1 MSISVE
7 DKKKHHEK
15 KESSSMNKISRKG
28 FLKIAAAAAMSGVT
42 AGALSACNAASGST
56 ASSEAASTAAA
67 LTYTPG
73 TYEATA
79 KGIESDVK
87 VSVTFSKDKIEDIVI
102 DVSGETKGIGADI
115 GDKMKENILSAQT
128 CSVDGVSGATIT
140 SNAVKTAVADCM
152 SQASGTTVTVSVDV
166 EANEEPD
173 VITVTSQEDADAVV
187 VGCGAAGIMAA
198 LELQAAGVKTILL
211 EKGSSCGVSNG
222 SVAGGPALAETRV
235 QAAEN
240 ATVSVETLFNCE
252 YGFSKGTVNGALLHK
267 CVSAGE
273 RVVSNFMDNGV
284 NMGLRR
290 DAYGMGFRA
299 RHNFAD
305 LQGTQVKGT
314 DRFQPLVDK
323 FTADGGVFEVCRE
336 AVKPVMDGDKV
347 VGVIAKDTENKT
359 YIQYNAKAV
368 LIATGGYA
376 GNQDRLHEHFGNINV
391 WPLCNELSDGKGYD
405 IVIEAG
411 GIADRNWALCCNEF
425 GGVNGKMEERG
436 RSMVR
441 SNDTLRFAIYGG
453 LMVDP
458 NGDRFMNEQYLAD
471 RPLALGGEMSLR
483 VGKYYAVVD
492 QTMYEECRDK
502 GVLAYFG
509 NPTDWYV
516 GSTGYTKELLPNLDE
531 HMDIAIQR
539 GWAVKG
545 SLADCA
551 KAFGLTDLEQTV
563 ADYNAACAAGKDEQ
577 FYKNSYLLRELTGD
591 TFYVIEYEPSIWGTF
606 GGVKTDSYARA
617 VNAEQQPIQGLYVAG
632 VDNGSI
638 YASPYYEN
646 EGAALGTA
654 YTSGIVA
661 ADCMISDLENA

>member
-1 MSISVE
+1 M
-7 DKKKHHEK
+7 
-15 KESSSMNKISRKG
+15 
-28 FLKIAAAAAMSGVT
+28 
-42 AGALSACNAASGST
+42 
-56 ASSEAASTAAA
+56 
-67 LTYTPG
+67 
-73 TYEATA
+73 
-79 KGIESDVK
+79 
-87 VSVTFSKDKIEDIVI
+87 
-102 DVSGETKGIGADI
+102 
-115 GDKMKENILSAQT
+115 
-128 CSVDGVSGATIT
+128 
-140 SNAVKTAVADCM
+140 
-152 SQASGTTVTVSVDV
+152 
-166 EANEEPD
+166 
-173 VITVTSQEDADAVV
+173 
-187 VGCGAAGIMAA
+187 
-198 LELQAAGVKTILL
+198 
-211 EKGSSCGVSNG
+211 
-222 SVAGGPALAETRV
+222 
-235 QAAEN
+235 
-240 ATVSVETLFNCE
+240 ETLFNCE

-509 NPTDWYV
+509 NPADWYV
-516 GSTGYTKELLPNLDE
+516 GSTGYTEELLPNLDE

-661 ADCMISDLENA
+661 ADCMISDLKNA

>member
-1 MSISVE
+1 MSICVE

-15 KESSSMNKISRKG
+15 KESSAMNKISRKG

-56 ASSEAASTAAA
+56 ASSAASSEAASTAAA

-198 LELQAAGVKTILL
+198 LELQAA
-211 EKGSSCGVSNG
+211 
-222 SVAGGPALAETRV
+222 
-235 QAAEN
+235 EN

-305 LQGTQVKGT
+305 LQGTQVKGA

-323 FTADGGVFEVCRE
+323 FTADGGVFEICRE

-347 VGVIAKDTENKT
+347 VGVIAKDTENKI

-458 NGDRFMNEQYLAD
+458 NGDRFMNEQYLSD

-509 NPTDWYV
+509 NPADWYV
-516 GSTGYTKELLPNLDE
+516 GSTGYTEELLPNLDE

-661 ADCMISDLENA
+661 ADCMISDLKNA